1 MIMATTA
8 PKCSSEVG
16 TCIIIL
22 IDYINTAKVF
32 SVTFVKNLIKK
43 QLNSINNVFLKRNV
57 CHILHKPKIR
67 GIMVRKDSK
76 NCDS

>member
-1 MIMATTA
+1 MIYFDIIFFIFSPDQGTTGEMVDFYVVQT
-8 PKCSSEVG
+8 PSDG
-16 TCIIIL
+16 H
-22 IDYINTAKVF
+22 
-32 SVTFVKNLIKK
+32 
-43 QLNSINNVFLKRNV
+43 SINNVFLKRNV